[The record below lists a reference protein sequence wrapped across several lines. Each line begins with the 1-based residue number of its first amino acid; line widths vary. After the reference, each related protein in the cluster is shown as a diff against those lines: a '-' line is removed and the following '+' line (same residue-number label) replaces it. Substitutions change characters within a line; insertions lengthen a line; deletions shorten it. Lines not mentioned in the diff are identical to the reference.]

1 MVIWS
6 FCSFSFFLIPYYLD
20 TIPGNLFL
28 MSSATAVAEILSS
41 LICLFITHNIE
52 IRKSIA
58 FFCLVSCSATIA
70 IILLTLLLKSNSQI
84 PETLGYL
91 VQYTGFVTTFD
102 LVYVIVNELFPTI
115 YLATAYGACNIV
127 GRAVAISSPLVARVQ
142 QPWPM
147 VILAIYSAIC
157 SVLPFLLIKIKVSN
171 SSKS

>member
-1 MVIWS
+1 MSFEPEASDIAKARDELQLKGTLKEMFETKVFRRNLILMMVIWS

-70 IILLTLLLKSNSQI
+70 IILLTLLLKSNS
-84 PETLGYL
+84 
-91 VQYTGFVTTFD
+91 
-102 LVYVIVNELFPTI
+102 
-115 YLATAYGACNIV
+115 
-127 GRAVAISSPLVARVQ
+127 
-142 QPWPM
+142 
-147 VILAIYSAIC
+147 
-157 SVLPFLLIKIKVSN
+157 
-171 SSKS
+171 

>member
-1 MVIWS
+1 VRQTEAFNQTDSNLGSQAPEIIRKMSFEPEASDIAKARDELQLKGTLKEMFETKVFRRNLILMMVIWS

-70 IILLTLLLKSNSQI
+70 IILLTLLLKSNS
-84 PETLGYL
+84 
-91 VQYTGFVTTFD
+91 
-102 LVYVIVNELFPTI
+102 
-115 YLATAYGACNIV
+115 
-127 GRAVAISSPLVARVQ
+127 
-142 QPWPM
+142 
-147 VILAIYSAIC
+147 
-157 SVLPFLLIKIKVSN
+157 
-171 SSKS
+171 